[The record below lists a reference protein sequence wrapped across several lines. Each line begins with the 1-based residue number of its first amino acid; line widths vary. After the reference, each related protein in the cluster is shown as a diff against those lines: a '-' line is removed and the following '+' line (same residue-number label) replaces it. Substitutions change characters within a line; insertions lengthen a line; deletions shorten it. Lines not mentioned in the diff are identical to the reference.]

1 MLQRLIRLLYPP
13 KCVHCGKLLV
23 GDETDLCRDCRENA
37 PEFDR
42 AKIKFSFVADWT
54 AVWYYNDNV
63 RNGILRFKFGKRP
76 SYASAYGRFLAMKLL
91 RSQKADFDVL
101 TWVTTG
107 YRRRRKRGY
116 DQAKLIAVAVANE
129 LGVKAQ
135 RTLKKIRHT
144 PPQSSLATVAQR
156 RANVLG
162 AYKVIR
168 PELIRG
174 KRVLVIDDI
183 ITTGATASEC
193 ARVLLTAGA
202 KEVRFAA
209 VAAASDNT
217 KK

>member
-1 MLQRLIRLLYPP
+1 
-13 KCVHCGKLLV
+13 
-23 GDETDLCRDCRENA
+23 
-37 PEFDR
+37 
-42 AKIKFSFVADWT
+42 
-54 AVWYYNDNV
+54 
-63 RNGILRFKFGKRP
+63 
-76 SYASAYGRFLAMKLL
+76 MKLR
-91 RSQKADFDVL
+91 RSRKEDFDVL

-116 DQAKLIAVAVANE
+116 DQAKLIAVAVAGE
-129 LGVKAQ
+129 LGVKAV

-144 PPQSSLATVAQR
+144 PPQSSFSTVAQR

-168 PELIRG
+168 PEWVRG

-202 KEVRFAA
+202 KEVKFAA
-209 VAAASDNT
+209 VAAASDNS

>member
-1 MLQRLIRLLYPP
+1 MLQRLVRLLYPP

-54 AVWYYNDNV
+54 AVWYYKDNV
-63 RNGILRFKFGKRP
+63 REGLLRFKFGRRP
-76 SYASAYGRFLAMKLL
+76 SYSLAYGRFLAMKLR
-91 RSQKADFDVL
+91 RSRKDDFDVL
-101 TWVTTG
+101 TWVTTSR
-107 YRRRRKRGY
+107 RRRRKRGY
-116 DQAKLIAVAVANE
+116 DQAKLLAVAVAEE
-129 LGVKAQ
+129 LGVDAVQ
-135 RTLKKIRHT
+135 TLKKIRHT
-144 PPQSSLATVAQR
+144 PPQSSFPTVAQR

-162 AYKVIR
+162 AYKAIH
-168 PELIRG
+168 PERFVG

-209 VAAASDNT
+209 VAAASDNS